1 MMLRS
6 AMLASALAMAMV
18 SAAEARVTLNDDN
31 ADVRKADGLLLAQGD
46 GGSGGSGDSAGRG
59 PDTSKGAVPTNP
71 KDYPS
76 GITSPGTSPVPP
88 SPQAPQ
94 GKPAEGSSAVAPSG
108 NPGTTTGTGLKSPG
122 TTQQGG
128 DTRTDR

>member
-1 MMLRS
+1 MLRS
-6 AMLASALAMAMV
+6 AVMASALTMAVAMAG
-18 SAAEARVTLNDDN
+18 SAEAGVTLNGDSTDMH
-31 ADVRKADGLLLAQGD
+31 DRGVLLLAQG
-46 GGSGGSGDSAGRG
+46 GGGDSAGRG
-59 PDTSKGAVPTNP
+59 PDTSKGAVPKDP